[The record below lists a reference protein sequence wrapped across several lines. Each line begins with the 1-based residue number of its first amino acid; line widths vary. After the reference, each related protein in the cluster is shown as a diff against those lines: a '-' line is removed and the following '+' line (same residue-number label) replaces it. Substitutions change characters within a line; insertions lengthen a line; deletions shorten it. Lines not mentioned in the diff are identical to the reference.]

1 MHRLAAALALAS
13 CSAALA
19 QEYQAHIIPALSQ
32 YGIPESYLG
41 DLNAHG
47 VAVGTMTYTTQDAN
61 GNYHT
66 TYHGF
71 SWTAADGPVVH
82 ATPSGYSAIN
92 DRGDILAGGTIYF
105 SDGATGYIEPVT
117 GDITAG
123 GSAINNAGAVAGT
136 STFRYYGGCRYARR
150 AVMWTLSGGTVN
162 LEAFVPSAEVGRDIN
177 DANHI
182 VGVATYTG
190 SCGDFEAFLYRA
202 DSDEWIDLHAMLTGG
217 GAGITEAYAV
227 NAIGQVVGEGW
238 NGSCISAWFWDE
250 DEGFTFLPALK
261 NGDRDRVTPY
271 DLNSAGAV
279 VGSAAID
286 GWADRRAF
294 IWDADNGVRD
304 LNDLVELPDG
314 FILDRAIAINEHGM
328 IVGDGHWGP
337 GWGPA
342 VAFALVPAAAPC
354 PADFNGDTVVNT
366 LDLLAFLNAFTAGDA
381 SADFNG
387 DTTINTL
394 DVLAFLNV
402 WNTGC

>member
-1 MHRLAAALALAS
+1 MHRLAAALALAA

-19 QEYQAHIIPALSQ
+19 QQYQAHIIPALSW

-47 VAVGTMTYTTQDAN
+47 TAVGTMTYTTQDAN

-71 SWTAADGPVVH
+71 SWTVADGPVVH
-82 ATPSGYSAIN
+82 PTPSGYSAIN

-105 SDGATGYIEPVT
+105 ADGATGYIEPVP

-150 AVMWTLSGGTVN
+150 AVLWTLSGGTVN
-162 LEAFVPSAEVGRDIN
+162 LEAFVPAAEVGRDIN

-217 GAGITEAYAV
+217 GAGITEANAV

-238 NGSCISAWFWDE
+238 NGSFVSAWFWDE
-250 DEGFTFLPALK
+250 FEGFTFLPSLK
-261 NGDRDRVTPY
+261 NGDRDRVTP
-271 DLNSAGAV
+271 
-279 VGSAAID
+279 
-286 GWADRRAF
+286 
-294 IWDADNGVRD
+294 
-304 LNDLVELPDG
+304 
-314 FILDRAIAINEHGM
+314 
-328 IVGDGHWGP
+328 
-337 GWGPA
+337 
-342 VAFALVPAAAPC
+342 
-354 PADFNGDTVVNT
+354 
-366 LDLLAFLNAFTAGDA
+366 
-381 SADFNG
+381 
-387 DTTINTL
+387 
-394 DVLAFLNV
+394 
-402 WNTGC
+402 